1 MTMKVA
7 DGATMQCTHE
17 IVNCSWSVQGHLF
30 TNTFKI
36 LPLSCYDAI
45 LGMEWLETFS
55 PMQMEWKQKWLS
67 FTHQGR
73 TVKLKGITY
82 DLQTCPTVTL
92 NQLSALAKTDN
103 IWSVVQVYAVES
115 DNVTKPVVPV
125 EITKLVDQFPELFAE
140 PI

>member
-1 MTMKVA
+1 MTVKVA

-17 IVNCSWSVQGHLF
+17 IANCSWSVQGHLF

-73 TVKLKGITY
+73 TVKLKGITD
-82 DLQTCPTVTL
+82 DL
-92 NQLSALAKTDN
+92 
-103 IWSVVQVYAVES
+103 
-115 DNVTKPVVPV
+115 
-125 EITKLVDQFPELFAE
+125 
-140 PI
+140 